1 MSTDSTNPDTASSEA
16 EALCEYIPCFY
27 EKFFRVFEKD
37 KELSVYKLWRRRVF
51 LIAGLYAAILA
62 VFFFF
67 VKFFSDRTVDPV
79 PYTRTS
85 FVLATVL
92 CWPLIVAYD
101 SELFYKTG
109 SRIIGLFETPSDHF
123 SWYEDSAERFFR
135 LRASCEPFAAFPVFI
150 SFICCAASIA
160 VYFLRTCVPG
170 LIPSVTGN
178 PVALIICVTVS
189 ALTFILQDNSRNL
202 LVILFTV
209 CCGTS
214 YYICILYYFPSGLL
228 PLFDSSFIPG
238 HILIMFLVCLVFFIA
253 GTTLLPMVG
262 LIRTFYLS
270 GFEKYIH
277 YPIAELAASLDD
289 IQRIKR
295 YYIHLTGINL
305 MAYFQLLGSVYLL
318 GLLDS
323 PGSLLTK
330 ALFIGGSFFPI
341 SMYLAT
347 NLFFKRLCQKIYML
361 QVKDIDNELYG
372 ALSDEDRDKN
382 AEYLQALVEVRTMYT
397 DEFEIHTELNKEVLV
412 AMFTPIITAVAA
424 ILIP

>member
-1 MSTDSTNPDTASSEA
+1 MRTEVTNPDAAPETEA
-16 EALCEYIPCFY
+16 RCEYIPCFY
-27 EKFFRVFEKD
+27 EKAFHRFEK
-37 KELSVYKLWRRRVF
+37 KEAPDVYHLWRRRVF
-51 LIAGLYAAILA
+51 LTAGLYAVILA

-67 VKFFSDRTVDPV
+67 VEFFSDRTVDPL
-79 PYTRTS
+79 PYMRTS
-85 FVLATVL
+85 VVLATVL
-92 CWPLIVAYD
+92 IWPLIVTYD
-101 SELFYKTG
+101 SELFYDT
-109 SRIIGLFETPSDHF
+109 SRKIIELFGDPSGHI
-123 SWYEDSAERFFR
+123 SWYTDSAERFFR
-135 LRASCEPFAAFPVFI
+135 LRASCEPFAAVPVFI

-160 VYFLRTCVPG
+160 VYFLRTCAPG
-170 LIPSVTGN
+170 LLPSVTGN
-178 PVALIICVTVS
+178 PVALIVCVTVS

-202 LVILFTV
+202 LVILFTI

-214 YYICILYYFPSGLL
+214 YYICILYYFPSGLQ
-228 PLFDSSFIPG
+228 PLFDSDFIPG
-238 HILIMFLVCLVFFIA
+238 HILVILLVCIVFFIA

-270 GFEKYIH
+270 GFEKNIR
-277 YPIAELAASLDD
+277 YPIIELASSLDR

-323 PGSLLTK
+323 SGSLITK
-330 ALFIGGSFFPI
+330 ILFICGSFFPI

-347 NLFFKRLCQKIYML
+347 NLFFKRLCQKIYLL
-361 QVKDIDNELYG
+361 QVRDIDNELYE
-372 ALSDEDRDKN
+372 ALSSEDRSDI

-397 DEFEIHTELNKEVLV
+397 DEFEIHTELNKEVLI
-412 AMFTPIITAVAA
+412 AMVTPIITAVAA